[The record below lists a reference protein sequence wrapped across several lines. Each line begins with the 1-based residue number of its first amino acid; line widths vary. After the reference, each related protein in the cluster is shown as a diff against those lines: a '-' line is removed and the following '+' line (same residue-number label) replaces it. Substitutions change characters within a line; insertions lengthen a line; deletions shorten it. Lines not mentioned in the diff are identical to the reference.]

1 MTVEDHGTEA
11 MALPKR
17 FENNGLIL
25 EFLLLEELP
34 NMARES
40 LLPRSFVDPSKYWVF
55 YLTVSLHLSNM
66 YVLSLH
72 LLLRRLVC
80 LGNHIKFLVTPLF

>member
-25 EFLLLEELP
+25 EYLLLEKLP
-34 NMARES
+34 NMAHES
-40 LLPRSFVDPSKYWVF
+40 LLPSIDTQGPVYRD
-55 YLTVSLHLSNM
+55 
-66 YVLSLH
+66 
-72 LLLRRLVC
+72 
-80 LGNHIKFLVTPLF
+80 

>member
-17 FENNGLIL
+17 FENNCLIL
-25 EFLLLEELP
+25 EYLLLEELP

-40 LLPRSFVDPSKYWVF
+40 LLPRSFDF
-55 YLTVSLHLSNM
+55 
-66 YVLSLH
+66 
-72 LLLRRLVC
+72 
-80 LGNHIKFLVTPLF
+80 GVTFS

>member
-1 MTVEDHGTEA
+1 MPFEKQEKREKNRKGSISVPLCSDLKTMTVEDHGTET

-25 EFLLLEELP
+25 EYLLLEELP

-40 LLPRSFVDPSKYWVF
+40 LLPRSFDF
-55 YLTVSLHLSNM
+55 
-66 YVLSLH
+66 
-72 LLLRRLVC
+72 
-80 LGNHIKFLVTPLF
+80 GVTFS